1 MLSSNKRLVYNN
13 FSSCKCF
20 KSNWSQ
26 AHKKNHTILVFFEQ
40 GKEEVREVDM
50 DKTVP
55 SILAAK

>member
-1 MLSSNKRLVYNN
+1 M
-13 FSSCKCF
+13 CF

-26 AHKKNHTILVFFEQ
+26 AHTKNHTILVFFEQ

-50 DKTVP
+50 DETVP